1 MEKIK
6 AYVSSDNKIALHCPN
21 CGLVKQV
28 SVAKF
33 KGDKHTLKVRCS
45 CRKLMTVEL
54 DFRRKYRKRTNLYG
68 EYAVLTYENQRKRML
83 DEPLFHKCLIV
94 NISLTGLGLVI
105 SPHALKTGD
114 ELRVRFTLDD
124 KKKSEMDRTVVIR
137 VVEQTYIG
145 CEFNDDAYY
154 QYDKTLGFYLMP

>member
-6 AYVSSDNKIALHCPN
+6 AFVTPDNKVALHCPHCN
-21 CGLVKQV
+21 LVKQV

-45 CRKLMTVEL
+45 CNNLLNVEL
-54 DFRRKYRKRTNLYG
+54 DFRQKYRKKTNLNGDYT
-68 EYAVLTYENQRKRML
+68 VLTYGNQRKKMI
-83 DEPLFHKCLIV
+83 DKPLFHKCLVV
-94 NISLTGLGLVI
+94 NISLTGLGLIVAG
-105 SPHALKTGD
+105 HGLKIGD
-114 ELRVRFTLDD
+114 GLRVRFTLDD
-124 KKKSEMDRTVVIR
+124 KKKSEIDRIVLIR
-137 VVEQTYIG
+137 VIEHNYIG